1 MVLRAAIE
9 ERVAAGGTVI
19 EAVFVGVHVLAGER
33 ALGRRLAQDGVL
45 LWREPL
51 SPLLVGGGQLVARRT
66 LLKPNRAAHAGP
78 AQTAVSVGDLVEV
91 LLVVAL
97 GVVERAGGR
106 DLRGDRVEAGIL
118 KRLLVGVAGLLGGP
132 TLLVV
137 SVVNRRAVLRA
148 DVVALAHSLRWVVG
162 LPEHRKQVP
171 VGDLLGVED
180 DEHGLGVSGPT
191 AANLLVGRVLR
202 EASRVADRRR
212 VNAVDLPE
220 PTLGPP
226 V

>member
-1 MVLRAAIE
+1 
-9 ERVAAGGTVI
+9 
-19 EAVFVGVHVLAGER
+19 
-33 ALGRRLAQDGVL
+33 
-45 LWREPL
+45 
-51 SPLLVGGGQLVARRT
+51 
-66 LLKPNRAAHAGP
+66 
-78 AQTAVSVGDLVEV
+78 
-91 LLVVAL
+91 VVAL

-106 DLRGDRVEAGIL
+106 DLRGDWAVTGASQ
-118 KRLLVGVAGLLGGP
+118 RLLVDVARLLGGP

-171 VGDLLGVED
+171 VGDLLGVEA

-191 AANLLVGRVLR
+191 AANLLVDRVLS
-202 EASRVADRRR
+202 EASRVADRRS

-226 V
+226 EAAETQDRGAQTLGKGWVEGCAEHGVPLRNGEGRLLPARKRLGGRNHLGLVATKKHSLTSSALISGLKPQLL